1 MTRDFGT
8 EGPWPW
14 VVSVEIG
21 VNFGSVKS
29 RTYIGLT
36 SELEISV
43 FGSISHRKR
52 VVVRMSKSGCRS
64 NDAAKLQPRNCA
76 LRIFREVFFRVWDFF
91 SARVP
96 GCHGCH
102 GVTVSNS
109 FLRCQSRHYIEII
122 YYLYIVD
129 IFGCENHFDTLT
141 L

>member
-14 VVSVEIG
+14 AVSVEIG

-36 SELEISV
+36 SELEILV

-52 VVVRMSKSGCRS
+52 VVVRMSRSGCRS

-76 LRIFREVFFRVWDFF
+76 LRIFREVFFGVGDFF
-91 SARVP
+91 FCTGSRVSWVSW
-96 GCHGCH
+96 CH
-102 GVTVSNS
+102 GVKLISEVSKSSLYRNNLL
-109 FLRCQSRHYIEII
+109 FLYS
-122 YYLYIVD
+122 
-129 IFGCENHFDTLT
+129 GHFRL
-141 L
+141 

>member
-1 MTRDFGT
+1 MFFLTRDFGT
-8 EGPWPW
+8 ERPWPW

-52 VVVRMSKSGCRS
+52 VVVRMSRSGCRS

-76 LRIFREVFFRVWDFF
+76 LRIFREVFFRVFLKIVLGGHFGHLVIW
-91 SARVP
+91 SK
-96 GCHGCH
+96 
-102 GVTVSNS
+102 S
-109 FLRCQSRHYIEII
+109 FLHGHNRHYI
-122 YYLYIVD
+122 
-129 IFGCENHFDTLT
+129 
-141 L
+141 